1 MLSPGDTE
9 DKEILAFQL
18 LICLV
23 KEAEEETHNYSSH
36 SKCCERNMPGDSIGE
51 EKYSLRNRESPS

>member
-1 MLSPGDTE
+1 MLGPGDTE

-23 KEAEEETHNYSSH
+23 KEAEEETHNYSSQ
-36 SKCCERNMPGDSIGE
+36 
-51 EKYSLRNRESPS
+51 